1 MKKGSILFVA
11 AAVILPAG
19 GAYAKPAQCFTTDDG
34 HYACDFRANDRQ
46 GSFTITADGK
56 PTYIL
61 VVDEPGTAFGYLNMG
76 DRNVALPGTFQ
87 RERADPACWRNT
99 DTDVRVCAW

>member
-1 MKKGSILFVA
+1 MKRSVLFVA
-11 AAVILPAG
+11 AALALPAG
-19 GAYAKPAQCFTTDDG
+19 WAQAKPAQCFTTDDG
-34 HYACDFRANDRQ
+34 RYACDFQADDRQ

-76 DRNVALPGTFQ
+76 DRNVSLPGQFV
-87 RERADPACWRNT
+87 RETEDRACWRNT
-99 DTDVRVCAW
+99 ETGTRVCAW